1 MEEKILQNE
10 IVEKEKISISNLIF
24 IVGNI
29 RAEGDL
35 ILNGKVKGNVETEN
49 HNLFISPSGRL
60 QGKIHGQN
68 VIISGQM
75 KGEIK
80 ATGRVE
86 ITREAKFAGKIECKS
101 VFVEKGAYFRADV
114 NLDRKSP
121 EKRSLGKNQ
130 QLRKYLKDHRRNHLN
145 LKTAF

>member
-1 MEEKILQNE
+1 MRKRFVHNG
-10 IVEKEKISISNLIF
+10 IVQKGKASISNLIS
-24 IVGNI
+24 IIGNI
-29 RAEGDL
+29 KAEEDL
-35 ILNGKVKGNVETEN
+35 IINGKVKGNVETEN

-60 QGKIHGQN
+60 LGKIHGQN

-145 LKTAF
+145 LKTA

>member
-1 MEEKILQNE
+1 MEENFLQNG
-10 IVEKEKISISNLIF
+10 IVEKERISINNLIF
-24 IVGNI
+24 IDGNI
-29 RAEGDL
+29 RAEADL
-35 ILNGKVKGNVETEN
+35 ILNGKVKGNVEVKN
-49 HNLFISPSGRL
+49 HSVLLSPSGRL
-60 QGKIHGQN
+60 QGKIRGQN
-68 VIISGQM
+68 VTIRGQM

-80 ATGRVE
+80 AAGRVE

-145 LKTAF
+145 LKTA

>member
-1 MEEKILQNE
+1 MEEKIPQNE
-10 IVEKEKISISNLIF
+10 IVQKEKISISNLIF

-29 RAEGDL
+29 MAEGDL
-35 ILNGKVKGNVETEN
+35 ILNGKVRGNVEVKN
-49 HNLFISPSGRL
+49 HSLFISPSGRL

-68 VIISGQM
+68 VIIRGQM

-101 VFVEKGAYFRADV
+101 VFVEKGAYFHADV
-114 NLDRKSP
+114 NLDRKSHKKGSL
-121 EKRSLGKNQ
+121 EKR
-130 QLRKYLKDHRRNHLN
+130 
-145 LKTAF
+145 